1 VRPPERA
8 SRRPYFQRLVDA
20 YREEALPALEEYE
33 FIPAYRGLAVAWRLR
48 VAGWYGLWQD
58 STGRREETYE
68 LLDGSGRSWTS
79 SAKADGS
86 AFRGYRL
93 HREWASVSEGLPVV
107 WICGAPG
114 VGKSTVAW
122 EMVRQL
128 RADGIRTAYADIDQ
142 LGICYPEPAD
152 DPVRNRLK
160 ARNLGAV
167 ADNFRAEGAACL
179 VVSGVLEKEH
189 LPMYRH
195 EAPTASILVA
205 LLQLDPVALKERLV
219 GRGADEVLTEA
230 TILYA
235 EALERGPFA
244 DLIVE
249 TTGKR
254 IAEVA
259 RLVRA
264 HVRDWPSG
272 SEESEPAPIRR
283 RTASADAGD
292 SPRPVL
298 WVCGATAVGKSAVA
312 WQVFQQALAA
322 GVMAAFVDLAQVG
335 MLSLLLAGDPENHR
349 LRARNLAD
357 IWSNCRESGARFL
370 VVTGAVSQR
379 EVLADYA
386 RLLPPGTTLT
396 VCRLT
401 ASAETLTTRVE
412 LRARGVGWPEP
423 GDRLQGLSSAEVG
436 QVVDAAVA
444 EDHHLERLQLGDLR
458 IETDLLTIEEAAQ
471 KVLAGARGWREL
483 LELPGQGSRR

>member
-1 VRPPERA
+1 VKSRPSAERVE
-8 SRRPYFQRLVDA
+8 S
-20 YREEALPALEEYE
+20 YRSVLLE
-33 FIPAYRGLAVAWRLR
+33 PSPGTAGLR
-48 VAGWYGLWQD
+48 D
-58 STGRREETYE
+58 
-68 LLDGSGRSWTS
+68 
-79 SAKADGS
+79 DGS

-179 VVSGVLEKEH
+179 LVSGVLEKEH

-205 LLQLDPVALKERLV
+205 LLQLDPVALRERLV

-230 TILYA
+230 TILYSK
-235 EALERGPFA
+235 ALERGPFA

-249 TTGKR
+249 TTGKQ

-259 RLVRA
+259 RLVRD
-264 HVRDWPSG
+264 HVWDWPSG
-272 SEESEPAPIRR
+272 SGESEPAPIRR

-292 SPRPVL
+292 SPGPVL

-335 MLSLLLAGDPENHR
+335 KLSLAGDPENHR

-436 QVVDAAVA
+436 QVVEAAVA

-471 KVLAGARGWREL
+471 KVLAGARGWREP
-483 LELPGQGSRR
+483 LELSGQRSRR